1 MNLKSYTQSL
11 HQFLS
16 ALGDETI
23 AEKQS
28 KYMRYR
34 FPFIGLMKD
43 NQVKYYKEFQLENG
57 VVKAENAI
65 EFAKELITY
74 PERELWYIASQTLI
88 KHKNQIEEKDFSFIK
103 EYLVKSDWWDIVDIT
118 ASNVVGIMAAKY
130 PKIKSE
136 VNSWIED
143 ENFWLRRVAIIYQLG
158 YRKNTDE
165 KTLYSH
171 ILKTCHE
178 SEFFIRK
185 AIGWALREYSK
196 HNRDSVQKFIDLHSD
211 KLSPLSIREGSK
223 YL

>member
-1 MNLKSYTQSL
+1 MNLKSYTKSL

-23 AEKQS
+23 AAKQS

-74 PERELWYIASQTLI
+74 PERELWYIAAQTLI

-196 HNRDSVQKFIDLHSD
+196 HNRDSVQKFIDLYSD